1 MRKMILIILAV
12 PIQYGYDAYFE
23 KYGTDERF
31 VFKKYK
37 YRDHDLLRENRGKRN
52 LELMAE
58 IASFFDQSM
67 K

>member
-1 MRKMILIILAV
+1 MILIILAM

-37 YRDHDLLRENRGKRN
+37 HRDHDLLRENRGKRN

>member
-1 MRKMILIILAV
+1 MEKMILIILAV

-37 YRDHDLLRENRGKRN
+37 YRDRDLLRENRG
-52 LELMAE
+52 
-58 IASFFDQSM
+58 
-67 K
+67 